1 MIKEIV
7 ASKGSIKKQGRGQLG
22 RLLVEQELI
31 TSSELGEA
39 LDLQREQGGRLGEIL
54 IQRGLIQYEVL
65 LDILSTQLNMP
76 VIDIKNLEISSDT
89 LHLIP
94 EAMAREHFII
104 PLQLVEGRLL
114 IAMAYPDDI
123 GIINDIRAMTK
134 MKIEIGLSSP
144 IEIERAINLNY
155 NDNSELDKQINQLE
169 ISEKP
174 QNKSKST
181 DIANTPVAQSL
192 FMIIKQ
198 AVQDRASD
206 IHLEPQEDSLHV
218 RVRIDGIL
226 HNLYSLPLAAHLPLM
241 SRLKVLGEMNI
252 AEQRRA
258 QDGQFSMNIAGKN
271 VDIRVASIGTSYGE
285 RATLRILDK
294 SLPLLKLEELGF
306 LPEAMKRLQIMLKST
321 YGLILVGGPTGSG
334 KTTTL
339 YSMINHLQHEEHNI
353 MTIED
358 PIEYRLSGI
367 SQIQTNMTAGITFAS
382 GLRAIVRQDP
392 DVILIG
398 EIRDK
403 ETAEI
408 AIQAALTGHLV
419 LASIHANDTIG
430 MLFRLLDLG
439 IDPFLISSTLTGL
452 IAQRMVRR
460 TCYYCHATKE
470 PSEEE
475 QTGYYYYMKENIP
488 VVYEGKGCA
497 VCASTGFYG
506 RTGIFEI
513 LHMNEEIRSKM
524 LKRDFDAAEMKKIVL
539 KQGIASVGHDGM
551 LKAKEGTTSI
561 REVLRCVYT
570 IG

>member
-1 MIKEIV
+1 MVKETV
-7 ASKGSIKKQGRGQLG
+7 ANKTSSKKQGGRKLGQILI
-22 RLLVEQELI
+22 EQGII
-31 TSSELGEA
+31 TSEELSNA
-39 LDLQREQGGRLGEIL
+39 LDLQRKQGGRLGEIL
-54 IQRGLIQYEVL
+54 VQQELIEHEFL
-65 LDILSTQLNMP
+65 LDILGTQLNVP
-76 VIDIKNLEISSDT
+76 VIEIKNLNISPDT
-89 LHLIP
+89 LKLIP
-94 EAMAREHFII
+94 EAIARAHYLI
-104 PLQLVEGRLL
+104 PLQSVEGRLL

-123 GIINDIRAMTK
+123 GIINDIKAMTS

-155 NDNSELDKQINQLE
+155 KDSGELDRQINQLE
-169 ISEKP
+169 TSEKP
-174 QNKSKST
+174 QDKNNSD
-181 DIANTPVAQSL
+181 DINNTPVAQSL
-192 FMIIKQ
+192 YMIIKQ

-206 IHLEPQEDSLHV
+206 IHIEPQEDFLKI

-226 HNLYSLPLAAHLPLM
+226 HDLYSLPLPAHLPLM

-258 QDGQFSMNIAGKN
+258 QDGQFSIKASGKN
-271 VDIRVASIGTSYGE
+271 VDIRVASIGTLYGE

-294 SLPLLKLEELGF
+294 SLPLLKLEELGL
-306 LPEAMKRLQIMLKST
+306 LPEAMKKLQVMLKSA
-321 YGLILVGGPTGSG
+321 YGLVLVGGPTGSG

-339 YSMINHLQHEEHNI
+339 YSIINQLKHAELNI

-358 PIEYRLSGI
+358 PIEYRFSGV
-367 SQIQTNMTAGITFAS
+367 SQIQTNNRAGITFAS

-408 AIQAALTGHLV
+408 AVQAALTGHLV
-419 LASIHANDTIG
+419 LASIHANDAVG

-439 IDPFLISSTLTGL
+439 IDPFLISSTLVGL

-460 TCYYCHATKE
+460 ICTYCGATNN

-475 QTGYYYYMKENIP
+475 QASYYGYMKEAIP
-488 VVYEGKGCA
+488 LIHEGKGCT
-497 VCASTGFYG
+497 VCANTGYYG

-513 LHMNEEIRSKM
+513 LYITEEIRSMM
-524 LKRDFDAAEMKKIVL
+524 LKKEFDAAEMKEVVS
-539 KQGIASVGHDGM
+539 KQGISTMGHDGM
-551 LKAKEGTTSI
+551 LKVKEGITSI
-561 REVLRCVYT
+561 GEILRCIYT